1 MKVKLVVGKAYD
13 IPEYQTPGAAGMDLH
28 ANNEQSIML
37 QPGQR
42 KVVPTGLKVKVPDG
56 YELQIRP
63 RSGLVNK
70 HGITVLNAPGTI
82 DSDYIGEIGVILF
95 NADLYNGR
103 AFYIH
108 KGDRIAQAVLA
119 KVEQAEWE
127 EVEQLEATTRG
138 EGGFG
143 STGK

>member
-13 IPEYQTPGAAGMDLH
+13 IPEYHTPGSAGMDLH
-28 ANNEQSIML
+28 ANNEQSIVL
-37 QPGQR
+37 QPGER